1 MSNNL
6 PSALVQSLKI
16 NRFKLTILNMNKVI
30 PLLSILALLF
40 FTNCGDSAAEKA
52 AAEKA
57 AAETKE
63 AVMLDS
69 ISNELDKQKAD
80 IEADVQKLEESL
92 KAIEE

>member
-1 MSNNL
+1 
-6 PSALVQSLKI
+6 
-16 NRFKLTILNMNKVI
+16 MNKVI
-30 PLLSILALLF
+30 PVLSIFALLF
-40 FTNCGDSAAEKA
+40 FSNCGDSAAEKA